1 MAQKW
6 LRGTQTFQRQ
16 RDCNGGDRD
25 LLVCHKSR
33 LPLLGIK
40 QQFRLVAPIQLKQR
54 CKKWKILAENSTWNL
69 SYTNDWAYFGVQQC
83 TGGEVVEW
91 LVLLPSFVCFPA
103 KNVREPLLSVG
114 FLWVLYFLPQFKC
127 FASKVNWEM
136 NPVHW
141 WRKLGTGNW
150 DDKPTYGTFLS
161 SYRQLSLKEML
172 KKITWCG
179 FERVKIMRSLLDN
192 FKILKPR
199 LCERGGEWF
208 CRTEYRITNNQ
219 KHTKQSVLKWII

>member
-1 MAQKW
+1 MVRLKPDEPPEAAAHLLTLLRTHSFDSPRGRPGFAFSHGCFNLHFFFSFFVTSQKFQVAQKW
-6 LRGTQTFQRQ
+6 LRGTQTFQGQ

-40 QQFRLVAPIQLKQR
+40 QQFCLVAPIQLKQR
-54 CKKWKILAENSTWNL
+54 CKKWKILAEYSTWNL
-69 SYTNDWAYFGVQQC
+69 SYTTDWAYFRVQQW

-150 DDKPTYGTFLS
+150 DDKPT
-161 SYRQLSLKEML
+161 
-172 KKITWCG
+172 
-179 FERVKIMRSLLDN
+179 
-192 FKILKPR
+192 
-199 LCERGGEWF
+199 
-208 CRTEYRITNNQ
+208 
-219 KHTKQSVLKWII
+219 